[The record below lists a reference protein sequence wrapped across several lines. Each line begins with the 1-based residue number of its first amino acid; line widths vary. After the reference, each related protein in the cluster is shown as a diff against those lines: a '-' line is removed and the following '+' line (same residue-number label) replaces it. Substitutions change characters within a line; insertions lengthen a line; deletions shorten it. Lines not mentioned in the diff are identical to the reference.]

1 MIKYLKNIIS
11 NKYFKIF
18 TNIYILS
25 TTLFLFWILFMDTNS
40 FMFHQQLNFEID
52 QLKKQKNELEIKIE
66 KDKKLIKDL
75 EDVDNYEA
83 FARENY
89 YMKKDNEEIYIIEYS
104 DSLKN

>member
-1 MIKYLKNIIS
+1 
-11 NKYFKIF
+11 
-18 TNIYILS
+18 
-25 TTLFLFWILFMDTNS
+25 
-40 FMFHQQLNFEID
+40 MFHQQLNSEID

-89 YMKKDNEEIYIIEYS
+89 YMKKDNEEIYIIEYR

>member
-1 MIKYLKNIIS
+1 
-11 NKYFKIF
+11 
-18 TNIYILS
+18 
-25 TTLFLFWILFMDTNS
+25 
-40 FMFHQQLNFEID
+40 MFHQQLNSEID

-89 YMKKDNEEIYIIEYS
+89 YMKKDNEEIYVIEYR

>member
-1 MIKYLKNIIS
+1 
-11 NKYFKIF
+11 
-18 TNIYILS
+18 
-25 TTLFLFWILFMDTNS
+25 MDTNS

-89 YMKKDNEEIYIIEYS
+89 YMKKDNEEIYIIEYK

>member
-1 MIKYLKNIIS
+1 
-11 NKYFKIF
+11 
-18 TNIYILS
+18 
-25 TTLFLFWILFMDTNS
+25 
-40 FMFHQQLNFEID
+40 MFHQQLNSEID

>member
-1 MIKYLKNIIS
+1 
-11 NKYFKIF
+11 
-18 TNIYILS
+18 
-25 TTLFLFWILFMDTNS
+25 
-40 FMFHQQLNFEID
+40 MFHQQLNSEID

-75 EDVDNYEA
+75 EDIDNYEA

>member
-89 YMKKDNEEIYIIEYS
+89 YMKKDNEEIYIIEYR

>member
-1 MIKYLKNIIS
+1 
-11 NKYFKIF
+11 
-18 TNIYILS
+18 
-25 TTLFLFWILFMDTNS
+25 
-40 FMFHQQLNFEID
+40 MFHQQLNSEID

-75 EDVDNYEA
+75 EDIDNYEA

-89 YMKKDNEEIYIIEYS
+89 YMKKDNEEIYIIEYK

>member
-1 MIKYLKNIIS
+1 
-11 NKYFKIF
+11 
-18 TNIYILS
+18 
-25 TTLFLFWILFMDTNS
+25 
-40 FMFHQQLNFEID
+40 MFHQQLNFEID

>member
-1 MIKYLKNIIS
+1 
-11 NKYFKIF
+11 
-18 TNIYILS
+18 
-25 TTLFLFWILFMDTNS
+25 
-40 FMFHQQLNFEID
+40 MFHQQLNFEID

-89 YMKKDNEEIYIIEYS
+89 YMKKDNEEIYIIEYK